1 MLRHDCAQLPDIV
14 EATVAGRALNAPL
27 AAHLASCPSCREQVE
42 AAAFVRRLADT
53 PDAPHPLPDPAV
65 IWWKAQLLRRWQAER
80 SASAPIERMHWIE
93 LAAGLA
99 SLAAFLAW
107 QWKTLASALAQ
118 VIPMSLASMTAT
130 PAPGH
135 PLSSVLLIGGAASV
149 AIMFLA
155 ALHRRLG
162 GTSR

>member
-1 MLRHDCAQLPDIV
+1 MTFRACRQQPDIL
-14 EATVAGRALNAPL
+14 AAAADGREFSAAFS
-27 AAHLASCPSCREQVE
+27 AHLASCASCREQVD
-42 AAAFVRRLADT
+42 AAVFVCGLAAT
-53 PDAPHPLPDPAV
+53 PDAAHPLPDPAV